1 MSTSHSQRRPI
12 FARVDTWSQA
22 EVLWFSQSALI
33 GSVQSQPLPTAW
45 ATGSQ
50 GLSSPPCF
58 GPRASLCKWV
68 SPPPSSPSIYP
79 VPPRWQTAPEP
90 ICVCKCLGLGTSLN
104 ILHVST
110 KRSPFAPAGRDEG
123 VPLLW
128 PMKPS
133 GSRYLRLYIQFPSSI
148 ISEGDR

>member
-1 MSTSHSQRRPI
+1 M
-12 FARVDTWSQA
+12 V
-22 EVLWFSQSALI
+22 FSKCFYWVNAKSASAYCLGI
-33 GSVQSQPLPTAW
+33 VQQVPEGSPP
-45 ATGSQ
+45 
-50 GLSSPPCF
+50 PPCF

-68 SPPPSSPSIYP
+68 SPLPSSPSIYP
-79 VPPRWQTAPEP
+79 VPPALVDSPGAHL
-90 ICVCKCLGLGTSLN
+90 CVQMPQGLGTSLN

-110 KRSPFAPAGRDEG
+110 KRFPFALAGRNEG

-148 ISEGDR
+148 ISEGDH